1 MTSRRTVAVLLTALA
16 LAFSGLTAA
25 SAPATSDTPRTV
37 LFNMYAHG
45 YAKPR
50 TIDLSADA
58 GPYLK
63 KLAWTDWGS
72 ATTVAEGVYVSD
84 CASCSPPKRRT
95 ATVTLSRPV
104 VCTHGEGTG
113 LRTYRKALVTLS
125 RPDRGSTGTTFRI
138 PAGCP

>member
-1 MTSRRTVAVLLTALA
+1 MLLTALA

-45 YAKPR
+45 TAHPR
-50 TIDLSADA
+50 EIFLTADA

-63 KLAWTDWGS
+63 RLDWKHWG
-72 ATTVAEGVYVSD
+72 ATTTVAEGVYVSD
-84 CASCSPPKRRT
+84 CASCSPPRRRT
-95 ATVTLSRPV
+95 ATVRLSKPV
-104 VCTHGEGTG
+104 VCTHGEGAG
-113 LRTYRKALVTLS
+113 LRTYRRAVVTLS
-125 RPDRGSTGTTFRI
+125 RPDQGSTDTTFRI